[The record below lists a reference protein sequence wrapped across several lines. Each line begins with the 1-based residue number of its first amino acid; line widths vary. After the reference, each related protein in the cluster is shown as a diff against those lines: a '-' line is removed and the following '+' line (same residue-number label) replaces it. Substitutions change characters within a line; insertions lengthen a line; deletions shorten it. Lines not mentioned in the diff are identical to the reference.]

1 MKKNTIN
8 TIILTLAGLI
18 SVSLIGYSV
27 VNASQ
32 FDQKYKNLQSEYKT
46 IQTEIERNRKDNGKV
61 VTEVEKNIQGV
72 SNQQLKED
80 KRQASIYFASAFTW
94 TSGDEYDSI
103 RKAYID
109 KLGADSQ
116 FVQNYL
122 KENIRIEVA
131 NKDLKNNDIDIQGLK
146 SNFEEMVLYP
156 TTWKA
161 DGTITYVGV
170 IKYYVFKNTDDLND
184 KTGLLK
190 SKAVVEF
197 TMTGANAKDRHIS
210 DVKAYAGSLE

>member
-1 MKKNTIN
+1 MKRNTIN
-8 TIILTLAGLI
+8 TIILTGAAVI
-18 SVSLIGYSV
+18 SASLIGFSV
-27 VNASQ
+27 VTASQ
-32 FDQKYKNLQSEYKT
+32 MDTKYSRLQSEYKT
-46 IQTEIERNRKDNGKV
+46 MQTEIARNRKENVK
-61 VTEVEKNIQGV
+61 GV
-72 SNQQLKED
+72 SSQQLKED
-80 KRQASIYFASAFTW
+80 KRQASIYFAPAFSW
-94 TSGDEYDSI
+94 TSGDQYDATRRS
-103 RKAYID
+103 YID
-109 KLGADSQ
+109 KLGSDSQ

-131 NKDLKNNDIDIQGLK
+131 NKNLKNNDIDIQGLK

-156 TTWKA
+156 TTWKP

-170 IKYYVFKNTDDLND
+170 IKYYVFKNESDLND

-197 TMTGANAKDRHIS
+197 TMSGANAKDRQIS

>member
-1 MKKNTIN
+1 M
-8 TIILTLAGLI
+8 
-18 SVSLIGYSV
+18 
-27 VNASQ
+27 
-32 FDQKYKNLQSEYKT
+32 
-46 IQTEIERNRKDNGKV
+46 
-61 VTEVEKNIQGV
+61 
-72 SNQQLKED
+72 
-80 KRQASIYFASAFTW
+80 
-94 TSGDEYDSI
+94 
-103 RKAYID
+103 
-109 KLGADSQ
+109 
-116 FVQNYL
+116 

-210 DVKAYAGSLE
+210 DVKVYAGSLE

>member
-8 TIILTLAGLI
+8 TIILTVAGLI
-18 SVSLIGYSV
+18 SASLIGYSI

-46 IQTEIERNRKDNGKV
+46 IQTEIDRNRKDNGKI

-80 KRQASIYFASAFTW
+80 KRQASIYFAPAFTW
-94 TSGDEYDSI
+94 ISGDEYDSI

>member
-1 MKKNTIN
+1 MKRNTIN
-8 TIILTLAGLI
+8 TIILTGAAVI
-18 SVSLIGYSV
+18 SASLIGFSV
-27 VNASQ
+27 VTASQ
-32 FDQKYKNLQSEYKT
+32 MDTKYSRLQSEYKT
-46 IQTEIERNRKDNGKV
+46 MQTEIARNRKENVKV
-61 VTEVEKNIQGV
+61 VTETEKNIQGV

-80 KRQASIYFASAFTW
+80 KRQASIYFAPAFTW
-94 TSGDEYDSI
+94 TSGNEYDVT
-103 RKAYID
+103 RKSYID
-109 KLGADSQ
+109 KLGTDSQ

-131 NKDLKNNDIDIQGLK
+131 NKNLKNNDIDIQGLK

-156 TTWKA
+156 TTWKP

-170 IKYYVFKNTDDLND
+170 IKYYVFKNESDLND

-197 TMTGANAKDRHIS
+197 TMSGANVKDRQIS

>member
-8 TIILTLAGLI
+8 TIILTAVGLI
-18 SVSLIGYSV
+18 SASLIGYSI

-32 FDQKYKNLQSEYKT
+32 FDQKYKSLQSEYKT
-46 IQTEIERNRKDNGKV
+46 IQTEIDRNRKDNGKI

-80 KRQASIYFASAFTW
+80 KRQASIYFAPAFTW

-161 DGTITYVGV
+161 DGTITYIGV

-197 TMTGANAKDRHIS
+197 TMSGSNAKDRRIL